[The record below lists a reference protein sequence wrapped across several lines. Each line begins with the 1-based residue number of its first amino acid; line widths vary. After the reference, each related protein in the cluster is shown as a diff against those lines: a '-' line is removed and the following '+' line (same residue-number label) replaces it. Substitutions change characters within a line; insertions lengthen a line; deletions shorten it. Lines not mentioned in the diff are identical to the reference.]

1 MAPALALRLETA
13 GHETAGQGGAAL
25 LGPLALSVAPGE
37 TVALTGPSG
46 IGKTT
51 LLRIIA
57 GLHRGWR
64 GRLDLP
70 GRLAMVF
77 QEPVLLPWRD
87 AVQNITL
94 TTGCT
99 AAAARAALAAVDLAD
114 RAGHFPGQLS
124 LGQQRRLALARAF
137 AGQPDVLL
145 LDEPFV
151 SLDPALAEEMMAL
164 FERLRAARPLATV
177 IVTHA
182 PAEAARLATRILRL
196 DGRPAMLLPGG

>member
-1 MAPALALRLETA
+1 MAALALDL
-13 GHETAGQGGAAL
+13 QAADHGSGPV
-25 LGPLALSVAPGE
+25 LGPLSLSVSPGE

-77 QEPVLLPWRD
+77 QEPVLLPWRS
-87 AVQNITL
+87 ALQNITL
-94 TTGCT
+94 ATGCSPQ
-99 AAAARAALAAVDLAD
+99 AAQAALESVDLGGKAD
-114 RAGHFPGQLS
+114 EFPGQLS
-124 LGQQRRLALARAF
+124 LGQQRRLSLARAF
-137 AGQPDVLL
+137 AMQPDVLL
-145 LDEPFV
+145 MDEPFV
-151 SLDPALAEEMMAL
+151 SLDPALADEMMAL

-182 PAEAARLATRILRL
+182 PAEADRLATRILRL
-196 DGRPAMLLPGG
+196 EGRPAQLLPHG